1 MSWAS
6 THLEQ
11 SAHPSRSILRV
22 LTHCGEGC
30 LLHGTAFLGRLAP
43 ERLGVGFGQSQCHGH
58 AWVIPRRHHSE
69 NGLVARKNQQHTHGG
84 TPATT
89 ALTRAGV
96 SFTLHPY
103 EHHDDNTHFGD
114 EAVAAL
120 DLDPNR
126 VFKTLVADIGGRLVV
141 AVVPVAKQLDLK
153 ALAAVFGAKKASMA
167 DPAVAARSSGYVVGG
182 ISPIG
187 QRTPLPTVVD
197 SSAEDFPTIHFS
209 AGRRGLQV
217 ELAPADLLA
226 VTKARSA
233 RIAH

>member
-1 MSWAS
+1 MAK
-6 THLEQ
+6 
-11 SAHPSRSILRV
+11 RSKQP
-22 LTHCGEGC
+22 
-30 LLHGTAFLGRLAP
+30 A
-43 ERLGVGFGQSQCHGH
+43 
-58 AWVIPRRHHSE
+58 
-69 NGLVARKNQQHTHGG
+69 HGG

-89 ALTRAGV
+89 ALTQAGIA
-96 SFTLHPY
+96 FTLHPY

-120 DLDPNR
+120 GLDPNR
-126 VFKTLVADIGGRLVV
+126 VFKTLVADLGGRLVV

-153 ALAAVFGAKKASMA
+153 ALAAVFGVKKATMA

-197 SSAEDFPTIHFS
+197 SSADDFPTIHLS

-217 ELAPADLLA
+217 ELAPADLRA
-226 VTKARSA
+226 VTKAKSA